1 MIDYPS
7 AQDGTILTT
16 RDYTPCPVRKISP
29 KLNSKSL
36 TKLFRSRWL
45 DIILVRFLRFSGL
58 GLRLGPKTSK
68 KELGQY
74 RAISTPRLVNNP
86 YVKHSRLCN
95 KRPCSVRLQNNSR
108 LRITRGFLRIV
119 VCGSTPLRIG
129 YVYSV

>member
-7 AQDGTILTT
+7 AQDRTILTT
-16 RDYTPCPVRKISP
+16 RDYTPCPARKISP
-29 KLNSKSL
+29 KLNSESL
-36 TKLFRSRWL
+36 TKLFQSRWL
-45 DIILVRFLRFSGL
+45 DVFLFRFLRFYGL

-68 KELGQY
+68 KELDQY

-95 KRPCSVRLQNNSR
+95 KRPVFVRLQNNCR
-108 LRITRGFLRIV
+108 LRITRGFLRTV
-119 VCGSTPLRIG
+119 VCGSTPRRLG